1 MALCGV
7 PTANCTWRF
16 PSTRNPLP
24 PERRFHP
31 SPWKGHEGCAP
42 RHRLRRPAGTALSAR
57 ECLRTQ
63 THRPGASGWNADLKH
78 LKRFKTRLYR
88 KLGTLYPP
96 PRSESDHCSSF
107 GTCFHGDDAFG
118 GCGASLYCPE
128 GHEHRYRE
136 SCGLETRLLVRRP
149 PPQCVCVQWMC
160 VYARA
165 HVSVCV
171 DVCAGLHVCFQRL
184 SIISMSLLIV
194 IEAILCCFIKLG
206 IIY

>member
-78 LKRFKTRLYR
+78 MKRFKTPYTVNWGLS
-88 KLGTLYPP
+88 TLHQGRSPITAPP
-96 PRSESDHCSSF
+96 SVLVSMVTMLSVAAAPLCTAQRDMNTDVESPVAWRHVCWLED
-107 GTCFHGDDAFG
+107 
-118 GCGASLYCPE
+118 L
-128 GHEHRYRE
+128 HR
-136 SCGLETRLLVRRP
+136 
-149 PPQCVCVQWMC
+149 
-160 VYARA
+160 
-165 HVSVCV
+165 SVCV
-171 DVCAGLHVCFQRL
+171 FSGCVCMHACMWVC
-184 SIISMSLLIV
+184 V
-194 IEAILCCFIKLG
+194 
-206 IIY
+206 